1 MIDQPCLLQPQGG
14 RRWTVGLPS
23 PARDP
28 TTSRFPGVWPAQFL
42 HLSEGQLLLDV
53 ANTCFLSA
61 LYVEEASGPIGV
73 TWHCFGAH
81 MSTGR
86 VAACMGLKSVVS
98 V

>member
-1 MIDQPCLLQPQGG
+1 M
-14 RRWTVGLPS
+14 GLPS

-61 LYVEEASGPIGV
+61 LHVEEASGPIGHLALL
-73 TWHCFGAH
+73 WGAYEH
-81 MSTGR
+81 RQGGSLHGIEECGVR
-86 VAACMGLKSVVS
+86 VMGA
-98 V
+98 